1 MGRSLNQQT
10 LQHLDALQQ
19 QQLRLQV
26 NSPVGGLNL
35 RLAAISL
42 PLISFS
48 PLSSNQGQL
57 LESALK
63 IVTGHAPVT
72 SDVTPSARPQSLQV
86 TEGKTHLT
94 FCHA

>member
-35 RLAAISL
+35 RLAAAH
-42 PLISFS
+42 
-48 PLSSNQGQL
+48 QL
-57 LESALK
+57 F
-63 IVTGHAPVT
+63 PVVLQSGPT
-72 SDVTPSARPQSLQV
+72 AGVSTQDSDRPRPRDL
-86 TEGKTHLT
+86 
-94 FCHA
+94 